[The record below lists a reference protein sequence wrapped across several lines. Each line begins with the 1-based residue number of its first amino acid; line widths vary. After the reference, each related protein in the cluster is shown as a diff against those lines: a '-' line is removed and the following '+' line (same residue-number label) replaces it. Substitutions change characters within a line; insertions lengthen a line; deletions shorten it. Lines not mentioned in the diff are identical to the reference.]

1 METNISTTKKL
12 SPEAAC
18 TPAAKFFDVD
28 QCATRYGFSV
38 EHWRRLVD
46 AGKAP
51 QPRRFGRLVRWAA
64 TDLDAWDADG
74 NQPVRSM
81 NPPARSGKGG
91 AE

>member
-1 METNISTTKKL
+1 METNTSTTGKL

-18 TPAAKFFDVD
+18 SPYAKFFDVD

-51 QPRRFGRLVRWAA
+51 QPRRFGRLVRWATA
-64 TDLDAWDADG
+64 DLDSWDADG
-74 NQPVRSM
+74 NQPLGSVKRSKHT
-81 NPPARSGKGG
+81 SKG
-91 AE
+91 A